1 MLGDLGRFFEI
12 GSQKCCIFE
21 VQETVLAFLDSVFH
35 IEFKKFPSLENVE
48 LNLVI
53 KVVNFIV
60 EEKRTVQVQIGSD
73 IFRLSKD

>member
-1 MLGDLGRFFEI
+1 
-12 GSQKCCIFE
+12 
-21 VQETVLAFLDSVFH
+21 
-35 IEFKKFPSLENVE
+35 
-48 LNLVI
+48 LVI